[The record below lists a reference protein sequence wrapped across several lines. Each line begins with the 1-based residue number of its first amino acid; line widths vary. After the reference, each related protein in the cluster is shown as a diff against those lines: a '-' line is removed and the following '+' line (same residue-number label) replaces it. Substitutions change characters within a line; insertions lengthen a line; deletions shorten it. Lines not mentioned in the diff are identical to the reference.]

1 MQISMLNRAPRRP
14 RRSAVLLASAC
25 AGLLTAALVPA
36 AAATTRSPASPTAA
50 VGAATGSATLA
61 GHWTLD
67 EGTGTTAADSS
78 GNGHDGAVG
87 SGVSW
92 VAGQVGPH
100 ALALNGSASG
110 NIVIPDP
117 VVDTSAS
124 FTVSAWVNLSNTAGF
139 QTVVSIDGTN
149 VSGFFLQKR
158 ADTGEFAFTR
168 LAGDS
173 TGAATATASGNAAP
187 NAGTWYHLVG
197 VDDVAAGVLRLYV
210 DGQEQT
216 DAAYTGQWKAAGHT
230 AIGRGFYGGNPVDF
244 VNGSVDDVQIYQ
256 GAMTTAQVQT
266 LNQSAHWTY
275 DEGTG
280 TAAADSSGNGHGQT
294 LGSGATWSAGRVGPH
309 AISLNGTAAG
319 NATATGPVVDTRY
332 PFSVAAWVNLNS
344 TSGFQSVA
352 SIDGTN
358 VSGFYLQLS
367 GATGKFAFNRLASDS
382 TSAASTRADANA
394 APAAG
399 RWYHLVG
406 VNDPANGRIQLYVDG
421 VLQASSAYTAGWQ
434 ATGNTAIGR
443 GLYGGNPVDFVN
455 GSVDDVQVFDHAM
468 TADEVQNV
476 FGAGG
481 GVLNV
486 NAGASLHSV
495 SPTLFGMMTE
505 DINHSGE
512 GGLYPELIQNRS
524 MMASATAPV
533 DWSTVGSGTGSA
545 NISLDPANPLNT
557 ALTRSL
563 KVDVVSASS
572 SSRAGIANG
581 GFWGIPVTAG
591 QTYTASYFAKAG
603 KGYSGH
609 LTVSIEG
616 VDGTVYASQE
626 VSAPSTSWKQ
636 FTVQLKAGKTAP
648 TTAAA
653 RFVIAT
659 HSGAGKT
666 LWFDNVSLFPPT
678 YKNVPNG
685 LRVDLM
691 TKMAALKPAFIR
703 EPGGNY
709 LEGGTIATRF
719 NWKNTIGPVWTRPGH
734 MDDAWGY
741 WSTDGMGLLE
751 YLEWAE
757 SLGAQPLL
765 AVYAGYSLDG
775 EHVPLDQLGP
785 YVQDALDEIQYATG
799 STSTVWGA
807 KRAADGHPA
816 PFNVGYV
823 EVGNEDFFDSSGSYD
838 GNNGRFAQFYD
849 AIKAAYP
856 AIKIIA
862 TTPVTART
870 PDVVDEHFYQSPAWM
885 NTHANQFDNAP
896 RTGPKIM
903 VGEWASQEGAPTPD
917 LNAALGDASWL
928 TGLER
933 NSDVVQFEAYAPLLA
948 NVNSFQWN
956 TNLIGFDALTSYGS
970 PSYYA
975 QQMLATNHGDQVLSA
990 SYDGAGGINV
1000 VSTKDSKTGK
1010 IYLTVVNPGS
1020 AAQSVT
1026 VNVAGAT
1033 VPATG
1038 TATVLT
1044 SAHPSDTNTISN
1056 PANVVPTTSSVT
1068 GLGST
1073 FTRTFPAY
1081 SVTVL
1086 TLG

>member
-1 MQISMLNRAPRRP
+1 
-14 RRSAVLLASAC
+14 V
-25 AGLLTAALVPA
+25 
-36 AAATTRSPASPTAA
+36 
-50 VGAATGSATLA
+50 TGSATPA
-61 GHWTLD
+61 GHWSLD
-67 EGTGTTAADSS
+67 EGTGTVAADSS
-78 GNGHDGAVG
+78 GNGNDGTVG
-87 SGVSW
+87 SGATW
-92 VAGQVGPH
+92 AAGEVGPH
-100 ALALNGSASG
+100 ALALNGTASG
-110 NIVIPDP
+110 NVVIPKP
-117 VVDTSAS
+117 VIDTSAS
-124 FTVSAWVNLSNTAGF
+124 FTVSAWVNLNNLNGYQTA
-139 QTVVSIDGTN
+139 VSIDGTS
-149 VSGFFLQKR
+149 VSGFYLQKR
-158 ADTGEFAFTR
+158 GDTGEFAFTR

-173 TGAATATASGNAAP
+173 TGAAGAIASANFAP
-187 NAGTWYHLVG
+187 STGTWYHLVG
-197 VDDVAAGVLRLYV
+197 VDDVSAGVLRLYV

-216 DAAYTGQWKAAGHT
+216 DAAYTGQWKAAGNT
-230 AIGRGFYGGNPVDF
+230 LIGRGLFGGNQVDF
-244 VNGSVDDVQIYQ
+244 VNGAVDDVQIYQ
-256 GAMTTAQVQT
+256 GSMTSGQVAT
-266 LNQSAHWTY
+266 LNQAAHWNY

-280 TAAADSSGNGHGQT
+280 TAAADSSGNGHDQT
-294 LGSGATWSAGRVGPH
+294 LGAGASWTAGRVGAH
-309 AISLNGTAAG
+309 AISLNGSATG

-344 TSGFQSVA
+344 TSGYQTAV

-358 VSGFYLQLS
+358 VSGFYLQLN

-382 TSAASTRADANA
+382 TSAASTRADATS
-394 APAAG
+394 APTTG
-399 RWYHLVG
+399 HWYHLVG

-421 VLQASSAYTAGWQ
+421 VLRASSSYTSGWL
-434 ATGNTAIGR
+434 ATGNTVVGR

-455 GSVDDVQVFDHAM
+455 GSVDDVQVVDHAM
-468 TADEVQNV
+468 TANEVQNV

-481 GVLNV
+481 GVLDV
-486 NAGASLHSV
+486 NAATSLHSV

-512 GGLYPELIQNRS
+512 GGLYAELIQNRS
-524 MMASATAPV
+524 MMASTTEPV
-533 DWSTVGSGTGSA
+533 EWSAIDSGAGSA
-545 NISLDPANPLNT
+545 NISLDPTNPLNS

-563 KVDVVSASS
+563 KMDIVSAS
-572 SSRAGIANG
+572 AGNRVGISNG
-581 GFWGIPVTAG
+581 GYWGIPVTAG
-591 QTYTASYFAKAG
+591 QTYTASYFAKAT
-603 KGYSGH
+603 KGYSGR

-616 VDGTVYASQE
+616 VDGTVYASKTVE
-626 VSAPSTSWKQ
+626 APRTSWKQ
-636 FTVQLKAGKTAP
+636 FSVSLKASKTAP

-653 RFVIAT
+653 NFVIST
-659 HSGAGKT
+659 TSGTGQT
-666 LWFDNVSLFPPT
+666 IWFDNVSLFPPT

-685 LRVDLM
+685 LRTDLM

-709 LEGGTIATRF
+709 LEGDTIATRF
-719 NWKNTIGPVWTRPGH
+719 DWKNTIGPVWTRPGH

-816 PFNVGYV
+816 PFNIGYV
-823 EVGNEDFFDSSGSYD
+823 EIGNEDFFDSSGSYD
-838 GNNGRFAQFYD
+838 GSDGRFAQFYD

-856 AIKIIA
+856 SIKIIA

-870 PDVVDEHFYQSPAWM
+870 TDLVDEHYYESPAWM
-885 NTHANQFDNAP
+885 DSHANLFDNTS

-903 VGEWASQEGAPTPD
+903 VGEWASQEGQPTPD

-948 NVNSFQWN
+948 NVNSFQWG

-970 PSYYA
+970 PSYYV
-975 QQMLATNHGDQVLSA
+975 QEMMSNNHGDQVIGA
-990 SYDGAGGINV
+990 TYDGAGGINV
-1000 VSTKDSKTGK
+1000 VSTKDSTTGK
-1010 IYLTVVNPGS
+1010 IYITVVNPGALAES
-1020 AAQSVT
+1020 IT
-1026 VNVAGAT
+1026 VNVSGAT
-1033 VPATG
+1033 VPANG
-1038 TATVLT
+1038 TATVLH
-1044 SAHPSDTNTISN
+1044 SAHPTDTNTIAN

-1073 FTRTFPAY
+1073 FTRSFPAY